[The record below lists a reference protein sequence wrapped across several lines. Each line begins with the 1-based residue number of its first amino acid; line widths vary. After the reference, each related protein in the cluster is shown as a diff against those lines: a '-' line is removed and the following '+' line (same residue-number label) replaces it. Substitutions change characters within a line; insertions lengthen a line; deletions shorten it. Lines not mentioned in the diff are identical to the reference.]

1 TEILSI
7 TEANK
12 KFDNSVFEL
21 SHDTI
26 KYYDHDYFL
35 DLYYKGFERPFMQ
48 FSALGQRGNLYQYKD
63 IAKNSAL
70 KIPKEELKAIETLI
84 LKSGFLI
91 KPDEG
96 YEEYGNSLNI
106 QIIEFTTSKGQG
118 YLINQ
123 KTEDR
128 TKPIFDYDNKY
139 YFVSINSGQL
149 ENDHYPIYEF
159 LIEKNKILKKQR
171 YFYDVAGIEGLEYSL
186 LAPIFEITI
195 LILSL

>member
-1 TEILSI
+1 IIISIVGYGFNKSYWGHIIKRPSVFSELKKATEILSI

-70 KIPKEELKAIETLI
+70 KIPKEELKAI
-84 LKSGFLI
+84 
-91 KPDEG
+91 
-96 YEEYGNSLNI
+96 
-106 QIIEFTTSKGQG
+106 
-118 YLINQ
+118 
-123 KTEDR
+123 
-128 TKPIFDYDNKY
+128 
-139 YFVSINSGQL
+139 
-149 ENDHYPIYEF
+149 
-159 LIEKNKILKKQR
+159 
-171 YFYDVAGIEGLEYSL
+171 
-186 LAPIFEITI
+186 
-195 LILSL
+195 